1 LFDFN
6 TWSTLNAAGQ
16 STEGAVSLLKDI
28 RTDPA
33 DNNSQAQGYVELGMG
48 QEDVPYVISKG
59 YLLQGWTSPTT
70 GTLNAANVTADHGT
84 VSLQADGSYL
94 ITPEAHYNGVLKLS
108 YDVVSSSG
116 ASTPTSMN
124 FTLAPETDIFRY
136 TLADVGT
143 SKTLMNFDTAPRQQG
158 GDVLDFRDLLQ
169 GENSGS
175 LEQYLH
181 FSHDSSGTNIAVSS
195 QGNGVTDFNLKLSGI
210 DIVGGLTS
218 DQQVIQDLLTKNKLI
233 VD

>member
-1 LFDFN
+1 M
-6 TWSTLNAAGQ
+6 
-16 STEGAVSLLKDI
+16 
-28 RTDPA
+28 
-33 DNNSQAQGYVELGMG
+33 NSQAQDYLKLGIG
-48 QEDVPYVISKG
+48 QEDVPYTISKDH
-59 YLLQGWTSPTT
+59 LLQGWTSPTG

-94 ITPEAHYNGVLKLS
+94 FTPEANYNGALKLS
-108 YDVVSSSG
+108 YDVVSSTG
-116 ASTPTSMN
+116 ASTPASMN

-143 SKTLMNFDTAPRQQG
+143 SKTVMNFDAASRQQG

-169 GENSGS
+169 GEHSGS

-181 FSHDSSGTNIAVSS
+181 FSHDSTGTNIAVSS

-210 DIVGGLTS
+210 DIIGGFTS

-233 VD
+233 TD